1 MILDIVKVYTVSD
14 DFNVVMLTL
23 VMLSGAFLQS
33 KNVQSKHP
41 LPLHI

>member
-23 VMLSGAFLQS
+23 VMLSGAFLRS
-33 KNVQSKHP
+33 KNA
-41 LPLHI
+41 